1 MRSDPAVRI
10 FLTLAILGLVVVAC
24 SGSEP
29 GPSQST
35 LQSAADRFPAKPQS
49 SGSFPT
55 PTTGRTEDT
64 FAVPEIT
71 STTPATDPTT
81 TTAAPTTTTTGLCVI
96 EIQGDVLFDTDKWVL
111 KDTAEAALSTL
122 ADQIRHEAESPELGI
137 VGHTDSRG
145 TEAHNLTLS
154 ERRAQAVYEWFVSA
168 GFDPSRMTFEGRGES
183 EPKVPD
189 TDADGNFIPSAGVE
203 NRRVEIF
210 VSSTQACP

>member
-1 MRSDPAVRI
+1 
-10 FLTLAILGLVVVAC
+10 
-24 SGSEP
+24 
-29 GPSQST
+29 
-35 LQSAADRFPAKPQS
+35 
-49 SGSFPT
+49 
-55 PTTGRTEDT
+55 
-64 FAVPEIT
+64 
-71 STTPATDPTT
+71 
-81 TTAAPTTTTTGLCVI
+81 VI

-122 ADQIRHEAESPELGI
+122 ADQIRHEAESPELRI

-145 TEAHNLTLS
+145 TEAHNVTLS

-168 GFDPSRMTFEGRGES
+168 GFDPSRMTFEGKGES

-189 TDADGNFIPSAGVE
+189 TDADGSFIPSAGVE